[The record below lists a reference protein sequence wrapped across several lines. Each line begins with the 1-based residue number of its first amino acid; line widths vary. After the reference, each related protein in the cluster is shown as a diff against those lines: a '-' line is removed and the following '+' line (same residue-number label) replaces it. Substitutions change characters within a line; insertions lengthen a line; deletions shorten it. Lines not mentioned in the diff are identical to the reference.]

1 MVMGATRLAKRF
13 KAKDGTAVW
22 VRLLRQK
29 DTHHLV
35 SLFEHMGSERRYR
48 RFHQVADNVPASQV
62 WAEAERIATAVAEEQ
77 LGLIAFSTLPDEGE
91 VVVGVARIV
100 WLSDETAEVAMSV
113 RDDRQG
119 QGIGKRLLT
128 MVLEMAQISGVETVV
143 GTVQNDNDP
152 MWHLFD
158 QLPYLVQRTID
169 GTESEIVIDLT
180 RMKEDVGV
188 ETAV

>member
-1 MVMGATRLAKRF
+1 MGATQLAKRF
-13 KAKDGTAVW
+13 LAKDGVPVW
-22 VRLLRQK
+22 VRLLRRK
-29 DTHHLV
+29 DTHYLV
-35 SLFEHMGSERRYR
+35 DLFEHMGPVSRYR

-62 WAEAERIATAVAEEQ
+62 WAEAERIATAVPDEQ
-77 LGLIAFSTLPDEGE
+77 LGLIAFSTLPGEGE

-119 QGIGKRLLT
+119 QGIGKRLLK
-128 MVLEMAQISGVETVV
+128 MVLELARISGAEAVE

-152 MWHLFD
+152 MWHLLD

-180 RMKEDVGV
+180 RLREGVGM